1 MSGIVIITIS
11 LNQKIVLV
19 RAINILSINPKPEVE
34 QDLVKIIEDATEYFP
49 RETWDEIE
57 CVGKL
62 VVERDVKIA
71 MNGVS
76 CEALPFE
83 KLVKRVGG
91 TKTRRRLGGL
101 VLGVAW
107 DPVVAVYHYFD
118 AQRFRRAVY
127 LVHDYV
133 TDRIGFASLFRID
146 DESSRK
152 VVAHGLGHS
161 RGLHHHMEPIDFMYS
176 GLLSA
181 RSLEVE
187 GFCGS
192 CLQRLAEG
200 QRGT

>member
-1 MSGIVIITIS
+1 M
-11 LNQKIVLV
+11 
-19 RAINILSINPKPEVE
+19 RAINILTINPKPGDE
-34 QDLVKIIEDATEYFP
+34 QDLVKIIEDATGYFP

-57 CVGKL
+57 CVGEL
-62 VVERDVKIA
+62 VLERDVKIA

-83 KLVKRVGG
+83 KLVKRIGR
-91 TKTRRRLGGL
+91 TKTRRRLVGL
-101 VLGVAW
+101 VLGVAL

-133 TDRIGFASLFRID
+133 TDRIGFASLFRIN
-146 DESSRK
+146 DESSSK

-181 RSLEVE
+181 HSLQVE
-187 GFCGS
+187 GFCEP
-192 CLQRLAEG
+192 CLQRLTEG
-200 QRGT
+200 QKGT